1 MDIATVLNSL
11 SAKVLSLNAR
21 DIGGERSTATV
32 TVEVKNIEGLEAI
45 MARLNT
51 ISGVTEIS
59 RAGD

>member
-1 MDIATVLNSL
+1 M
-11 SAKVLSLNAR
+11 SLNAR

-32 TVEVKNIEGLEAI
+32 TVEVKNIEDLEAI